1 MDFQLTEDQK
11 ALREGLRSFCE
22 GRVPADQLPELEKS
36 GGIDRSL
43 WSELAEMGVFGLRVA
58 EDEEDRGLDISLHN
72 EQGYYSE
79 V

>member
-22 GRVPADQLPELEKS
+22 GRVPAAQLPELEKS

-43 WSELAEMGVFGLRVA
+43 WRKRQEIRLSGVPKQEG
-58 EDEEDRGLDISLHN
+58 DDIF
-72 EQGYYSE
+72 
-79 V
+79 